1 MGFSYVTLRQL
12 RNSGQ
17 ALEQE
22 QEPKRQPV
30 QQILQLPVSR
40 MWWQAPMYQSL
51 NLQRLKQLP
60 VVPSNA

>member
-1 MGFSYVTLRQL
+1 MGFSYVTSRQL

-22 QEPKRQPV
+22 PKRQPV
-30 QQILQLPVSR
+30 QQILRLPVSR

>member
-22 QEPKRQPV
+22 PKRQPV
-30 QQILQLPVSR
+30 QQILRLPVSR

>member
-1 MGFSYVTLRQL
+1 MGFSYVTSRQL

-22 QEPKRQPV
+22 PKWQPV

>member
-1 MGFSYVTLRQL
+1 MGFSYATLRQL

-22 QEPKRQPV
+22 PKRQPV
-30 QQILQLPVSR
+30 QQILRLPVSR